1 MRHLLVCLPLLLLA
15 ASPSYAGEAKDV
27 AGDKEFDK
35 LAPEAL
41 AFVIEAPKAHEFKK
55 TLKRQWTKKELAGGT
70 SQWLVIRLSPKQYSG
85 KQAENAWRKK
95 APVSIL
101 GRRTQREAVQKVL
114 KLEKLARLSVYVAL
128 DTIIRD
134 KGGRYI
140 VRRLSTF
147 KKNLKKG
154 VYLEA
159 KPKAAPKG
167 AKPKDTK
174 PKDAPTSRPK
184 K

>member
-1 MRHLLVCLPLLLLA
+1 MRNLLICLPLLLLA
-15 ASPSYAGEAKDV
+15 AAPSSAGEAKDV

-35 LAPEAL
+35 LPPEAL

-55 TLKRQWTKKELAGGT
+55 TLKRQWTKKELEGGT

-101 GRRTQREAVQKVL
+101 GRRPQRDAVQKVL
-114 KLEKLARLSVYVAL
+114 KLKKLSRLSIYVAQ

-147 KKNLKKG
+147 KKNLKNG
-154 VYLEA
+154 VYLET
-159 KPKAAPKG
+159 KPKAD
-167 AKPKDTK
+167 KPKADK
-174 PKDAPTSRPK
+174 PKDAPTSGPTSRPK